1 VTNTNTAI
9 IGHNEAP
16 EEVTLEY
23 IALGAFS
30 SEKKSDAAVNSKEIN
45 FKLLL
50 DRLTADGA
58 KPGFNKQDED
68 DKTYSKHAIACRT
81 AWVTSRGAAAV
92 RAWESDEPTKAEKT
106 LKSSLIKQVG
116 TRMSKLS
123 KALDRHQSGE
133 KDKAKLT
140 FTERLIKGIE
150 LAHYRLSQYEEDKHG
165 EVTFNRRDVSS
176 SLEKALKQLKG

>member
-1 VTNTNTAI
+1 MTKANTAT

-16 EEVTLEY
+16 EEVTLEQ

-30 SEKKSDAAVNSKEIN
+30 SEKKSDAAVKSKETN
-45 FKLLL
+45 FTLLL

-58 KPGFNKQDED
+58 VEGFNKQDED
-68 DKTYSKHAIACRT
+68 DKTYSKHAITCRT

-92 RAWESDEPTKAEKT
+92 RAWESDEPTKAEQM

-123 KALDRHQSGE
+123 KALGKHQSGE
-133 KDKAKLT
+133 RGRNKLT
-140 FTERLIKGIE
+140 FTQRLVKGIK
-150 LAHYRLSQYEEDKHG
+150 LAHYQLSQYEEDKHG
-165 EVTFNRRDVSS
+165 AVTFNRRDVSS
-176 SLEKALKQLKG
+176 SLEKALKQLEG

>member
-1 VTNTNTAI
+1 MTNTNTAI

-123 KALDRHQSGE
+123 KALERHQSGE
-133 KDKAKLT
+133 KGRKKLT
-140 FTERLIKGIE
+140 FTQRLVKGIK
-150 LAHYRLSQYEEDKHG
+150 LAHYQLSQYEEDKHG